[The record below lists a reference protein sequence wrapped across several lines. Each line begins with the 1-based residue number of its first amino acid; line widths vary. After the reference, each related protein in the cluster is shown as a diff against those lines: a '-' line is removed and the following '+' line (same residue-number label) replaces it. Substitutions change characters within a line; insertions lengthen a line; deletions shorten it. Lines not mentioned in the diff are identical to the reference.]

1 MDKILVINVALFGFG
16 RIGQMHG
23 LNLFK
28 HPKFKLKYV
37 YDKDYLLAKKSQTNF
52 KEKSIKDY
60 KIALKDKSID
70 VIFIA
75 SSTPTHINFIREAA
89 YYKKTIFCEKP
100 LDLDLKKI
108 VSCKKFIKKF
118 SPRIQLGFN
127 RRYDPG
133 HYYLKK
139 SIDQKKIGQLQK
151 IIITCRD
158 PAPPPLAYL
167 KTAGGIFKD
176 MIIHDFDLIRFY
188 LKNDPI
194 KEVFATTSDLSEYAK
209 LFNKVNDYE
218 LATVVLK
225 SKKGVLCTINNARHC
240 SYGHDQRVEI
250 FGTKGMLISN
260 NKRDN
265 EVEFSDKRGT
275 DSKKKLLNFFIERY
289 AEAYY
294 LQLHD
299 LADLVKKR
307 KKPRADFEDG
317 HQALVLAV
325 AAAKSLRLKKIIKI

>member
-1 MDKILVINVALFGFG
+1 MINVALYGLG

-23 LNLFK
+23 ENLFK

-37 YDKDYLLAKKSQTNF
+37 FDTDNKLALKSANKF
-52 KEKSIKDY
+52 KAIAINDY
-60 KIALKDKSID
+60 KIALKDKNVD

-75 SSTPTHINFIREAA
+75 SSTATHIKFISEAA
-89 YYKKTIFCEKP
+89 EYKKTIFCEKP

-108 VSCKKFIKKF
+108 VNCSKYIKKF
-118 SPRIQLGFN
+118 SPRIQIGFN

-133 HYYLKK
+133 HYYLKR
-139 SIDQKKIGQLQK
+139 SIDQKKIGELQK

-158 PAPPPLAYL
+158 PAPPSYAYL

-194 KEVFATTSDLSEYAK
+194 QEVFATTSDLSEYYK
-209 LFNKVNDYE
+209 LFKSVKDYE

-240 SYGHDQRVEI
+240 TYGHDQRVEV

-265 EVEFSDKRGT
+265 EVEFSNKNGT
-275 DSKKKLLNFFIERY
+275 NSKSHLLNFFIERY
-289 AEAYY
+289 KEAYY

-299 LADLVKKR
+299 LADLTTKN
-307 KKPRADFEDG
+307 KKPRANFDDG
-317 HQALVLAV
+317 HKALVLAE
-325 AAAKSLRLKKIIKI
+325 AAGESLKQKKIIKIS

>member
-1 MDKILVINVALFGFG
+1 MINVSLYGLG

-23 LNLFK
+23 ENLFK
-28 HPKFKLKYV
+28 HPKFNLKYV
-37 YDKDYLLAKKSQTNF
+37 FDTDNKLALKSANKF
-52 KEKSIKDY
+52 KAIAINDY
-60 KIALKDKSID
+60 KIALKDKNVD

-75 SSTPTHINFIREAA
+75 SSTATHIKFIREAA
-89 YYKKTIFCEKP
+89 EYKKTIFCEKT

-108 VSCKKFIKKF
+108 VNCSKYIKKF
-118 SPRIQLGFN
+118 SPRIQIGFN

-133 HYYLKK
+133 HYYLKR
-139 SIDQKKIGQLQK
+139 SIDQKKIGKLQK

-158 PAPPPLAYL
+158 PAPPSYAYL

-194 KEVFATTSDLSEYAK
+194 QEVFATTSDLSEYYK
-209 LFNKVNDYE
+209 LFKSIKDYE

-240 SYGHDQRVEI
+240 TYGHDQRVEV

-265 EVEFSDKRGT
+265 EVEFSNKNGT
-275 DSKKKLLNFFIERY
+275 NSKSHLLNFFIERY
-289 AEAYY
+289 KEAYY

-299 LADLVKKR
+299 LADLTTKN
-307 KKPRADFEDG
+307 KKPRANFDDG
-317 HQALVLAV
+317 HKALILAE
-325 AAAKSLRLKKIIKI
+325 AAAESLKQKKIIKIS

>member
-1 MDKILVINVALFGFG
+1 MINVALFGLG

-23 LNLFK
+23 ENLFK
-28 HPKFKLKYV
+28 HPKFKLKYI
-37 YDKDYLLAKKSQTNF
+37 YDTNKLLAQKSANKF
-52 KEKSIKDY
+52 KATAISDY
-60 KIALKDKSID
+60 KLALKDKKID

-75 SSTPTHINFIREAA
+75 SSTATHIKFIRESAIH
-89 YYKKTIFCEKP
+89 KKTIFCEKP
-100 LDLDLKKI
+100 LDLDLNKI
-108 VSCKKFIKKF
+108 VSCKKYIKKF
-118 SPRIQLGFN
+118 SPKIQIGFN

-139 SIDQKKIGQLQK
+139 SIDQKKIGVLQK

-158 PAPPPLAYL
+158 PAPPPYAYL

-194 KEVFATTSDLSEYAK
+194 QEVFATTSDLSEYYK
-209 LFNKVNDYE
+209 LFKSVNDHE

-240 SYGHDQRVEI
+240 TYGHDQRVEV

-265 EVEFSDKRGT
+265 EVEFSNTSGT
-275 DSKKKLLNFFIERY
+275 NSKTKLLNFFIERY
-289 AEAYY
+289 KEAYY

-299 LADLVKKR
+299 LADLTTKN
-307 KKPRADFEDG
+307 KKPRANFDDG
-317 HQALVLAV
+317 HQALILAV
-325 AAAKSLRLKKIIKI
+325 AAAKSLKTKKIIKIS

>member
-1 MDKILVINVALFGFG
+1 MINVALFGFG

-23 LNLFK
+23 KNLFK
-28 HPKFKLKYV
+28 HPKFNLKYV
-37 YDKDYLLAKKSQTNF
+37 YDKDYSLAKKSENIF
-52 KEKSIKDY
+52 KTKSIKDY
-60 KIALKDKSID
+60 KIALKDNSIE

-75 SSTPTHINFIREAA
+75 SSTPTHISFIREAA
-89 YYKKTIFCEKP
+89 LHKKTIFCEKP
-100 LDLDLKKI
+100 LDLDLNKI
-108 VSCKKFIKKF
+108 ISCKKFIQKF
-118 SPRIQLGFN
+118 SPRIQIGFN

-194 KEVFATTSDLSEYAK
+194 REVFAATSDLSEYSK
-209 LFNKVNDYE
+209 LFNKVKDFE

-260 NKRDN
+260 NKRES
-265 EVEFSDKRGT
+265 EVEFSGNQGT

-289 AEAYY
+289 EEAYY

-299 LADLVKKR
+299 LADLATKR
-307 KKPRADFEDG
+307 KKPRANFNDG
-317 HQALVLAV
+317 HQALILAI
-325 AAAKSLRLKKIIKI
+325 AAAKSSKLKKIVKI

>member
-1 MDKILVINVALFGFG
+1 MINVALFGFG

-23 LNLFK
+23 ENLFK

-37 YDKDYLLAKKSQTNF
+37 YDKDSNLAKKSELKF
-52 KEKSIKDY
+52 KAKAIKDY
-60 KIALKDKSID
+60 KIALKDKD
-70 VIFIA
+70 VQVIFIA

-89 YYKKTIFCEKP
+89 AHKKTIFCEKP
-100 LDLDLKKI
+100 LDLDLDKI
-108 VSCKKFIKKF
+108 ISCKKYIKKF
-118 SPRIQLGFN
+118 SPRIQIGFN

-188 LKNDPI
+188 LKNDSI
-194 KEVFATTSDLSEYAK
+194 KEVFATTSDLSEYAA
-209 LFNKVNDYE
+209 LFKKVNDYE

-240 SYGHDQRVEI
+240 TYGHDQRVEV

-260 NKRDN
+260 NKRES
-265 EVEFSDKRGT
+265 EVEYSNQQGT
-275 DSKKKLLNFFIERY
+275 NTKKKLLNFFIERY
-289 AEAYY
+289 QEAYY

-299 LADLVKKR
+299 LADLATKR
-307 KKPRADFEDG
+307 KQLRASFEDG
-317 HQALVLAV
+317 HQALILAI
-325 AAAKSLRLKKIIKI
+325 AAAKSLKLKKTIKI

>member
-1 MDKILVINVALFGFG
+1 MINVALFGFG

-23 LNLFK
+23 ENLFK
-28 HPKFKLKYV
+28 HPKFNLKYV
-37 YDKDYLLAKKSQTNF
+37 YDKDARLAKKAEKMF
-52 KEKSIKDY
+52 DAKSIKNY
-60 KIALKDKSID
+60 KDALKDRSVS

-89 YYKKTIFCEKP
+89 LYKKTIFCEKP
-100 LDLDLKKI
+100 LDLDLNKI
-108 VSCKKFIKKF
+108 IKCRKYIEKF

-139 SIDQKKIGQLQK
+139 SIEQKRIGTLQK

-194 KEVFATTSDLSEYAK
+194 KEVFATTSDLSEYSK
-209 LFNKVNDYE
+209 LFKKVKDFE

-260 NKRDN
+260 NKRES
-265 EVEFSDKRGT
+265 EVELSNNRGT
-275 DSKKKLLNFFIERY
+275 NSKKKLLNFFIERY
-289 AEAYY
+289 QEAYF

-299 LADLVKKR
+299 LADLANNNKQ
-307 KKPRADFEDG
+307 PRANFDDG
-317 HQALVLAV
+317 HQALVLAI
-325 AAAKSLRLKKIIKI
+325 AASKSLKLKKIIKI

>member
-1 MDKILVINVALFGFG
+1 MINVALFGFG

-23 LNLFK
+23 KNLFK

-37 YDKDYLLAKKSQTNF
+37 YDRDYLLAQKSENRF
-52 KEKSIKDY
+52 KTKAIKDY
-60 KIALKDKSID
+60 KIALKDNNIS

-89 YYKKTIFCEKP
+89 SYKKTIFCEKP
-100 LDLDLKKI
+100 LDLDLNKI
-108 VSCKKFIKKF
+108 ITCKKFIQKF
-118 SPRIQLGFN
+118 APRIQIGFN

-194 KEVFATTSDLSEYAK
+194 SEVFATTSDLSEYAK
-209 LFNKVNDYE
+209 LFKKVKDFE

-260 NKRDN
+260 NKRES
-265 EVEFSDKRGT
+265 EVEFSSNQGT

-289 AEAYY
+289 EEAYY

-299 LADLVKKR
+299 LADLATKR
-307 KKPRADFEDG
+307 KKPRANFDDG
-317 HQALVLAV
+317 QQALILAI
-325 AAAKSLRLKKIIKI
+325 AAAKSLKLKKIIKI

>member
-1 MDKILVINVALFGFG
+1 MIQVALFGFG

-23 LNLFK
+23 ENLYK

-37 YDKDYLLAKKSQTNF
+37 YDKDYSFAKKSET
-52 KEKSIKDY
+52 KLKAKAIKHY
-60 KIALKDKSID
+60 KIALKDKDIK

-75 SSTPTHINFIREAA
+75 SSTATHINFIREAA
-89 YYKKTIFCEKP
+89 TYKKTIFCEKP
-100 LDLDLKKI
+100 LDLDLDKI
-108 VSCKKFIKKF
+108 ISCKKYIKKF
-118 SPRIQLGFN
+118 SPKIQIGFN

-133 HYYLKK
+133 HYFLKK
-139 SIDQKKIGQLQK
+139 SIDQKKIGTLQK
-151 IIITCRD
+151 IIITSRD
-158 PAPPPLAYL
+158 PAPPPLVYL

-194 KEVFATTSDLSEYAK
+194 KEVFATTSDLSEYVTLLK
-209 LFNKVNDYE
+209 KVNDFE

-240 SYGHDQRVEI
+240 SYGHDQRVEV

-260 NKRDN
+260 NKRES
-265 EVEFSDKRGT
+265 EVELSNQQGT
-275 DSKKKLLNFFIERY
+275 NIKKKLLNFFMERY
-289 AEAYY
+289 QEAYY

-299 LADLVKKR
+299 LANLTIKSKQ
-307 KKPRADFEDG
+307 PRANFDDG
-317 HQALVLAV
+317 HQALVLAI
-325 AAAKSLRLKKIIKI
+325 AAAKSLKLKKIIKIN

>member
-1 MDKILVINVALFGFG
+1 MINVALFGFG

-23 LNLFK
+23 KNIFK
-28 HPKFKLKYV
+28 HPKFNLKYV
-37 YDKDYLLAKKSQTNF
+37 YDKDSSLAKKS
-52 KEKSIKDY
+52 EKSLKTKSIRNY
-60 KIALKDKSID
+60 KTALKDREVD

-89 YYKKTIFCEKP
+89 AHQKTIFCEKP
-100 LDLDLKKI
+100 LDLDLNKI
-108 VSCKKFIKKF
+108 ISCKKYIKKF
-118 SPRIQLGFN
+118 SPRIQIGFN

-158 PAPPPLAYL
+158 PSPPPLAYL

-194 KEVFATTSDLSEYAK
+194 REVFATTSDLSEHAA
-209 LFNKVNDYE
+209 LFKKVKDYE

-240 SYGHDQRVEI
+240 SYGHDQRVEV

-260 NKRDN
+260 NKRESEIELSN
-265 EVEFSDKRGT
+265 SQGT
-275 DSKKKLLNFFIERY
+275 DTKKKLLNFFIERY
-289 AEAYY
+289 HEAYY

-299 LADLVKKR
+299 LANLTTER
-307 KKPRADFEDG
+307 IQPRANFDDG
-317 HQALVLAV
+317 HQALILAV
-325 AAAKSLRLKKIIKI
+325 AAAKSLKLGKIIKI